1 MAASHAEGRK
11 ARLLRIDRTGF
22 WIESRW
28 HAHARKEGRERKRP
42 RSRVS
47 GRDRPSRIQSRRYSR
62 EVVTAGIGD
71 FGAVTAR
78 RTRARV
84 ESAAEDRWIEV
95 SADVP
100 EPGALR
106 HRVGSDRRRD
116 VVLRLRLAVFAA
128 AEAVARPADCVA
140 SACPGQAYV
149 DDRRDH
155 EGTTAR
161 TASGTFEGCGEG
173 GTAARFN
180 GKAK

>member
-28 HAHARKEGRERKRP
+28 HAHARKESRERVRHQRREDVDHLGNDRRCCGDLGQGRERKRP

-100 EPGALR
+100 EQARYGIAWGAIGAAMSCYDCALQYSLLR
-106 HRVGSDRRRD
+106 K
-116 VVLRLRLAVFAA
+116 
-128 AEAVARPADCVA
+128 
-140 SACPGQAYV
+140 QW
-149 DDRRDH
+149 
-155 EGTTAR
+155 
-161 TASGTFEGCGEG
+161 
-173 GTAARFN
+173 
-180 GKAK
+180 